1 MGFKA
6 SASANTAGAFYARP
20 SSSLGYWR
28 GTGSPGGAGIAG
40 VGGTMAGANPISGIF
55 SAPSGAPSSGGWS
68 PSVLYLLVLV
78 VAEMFVFGFISR
90 VLR

>member
-1 MGFKA
+1 MGFQA
-6 SASANTAGAFYARP
+6 QGQAAGAFYARP

-28 GTGSPGGAGIAG
+28 GTGSPGGAGVAG
-40 VGGTMAGANPISGIF
+40 VGGTMAGNPVAGIF
-55 SAPSGAPSSGGWS
+55 SAPSGAPSAGGWS

-78 VAEMFVFGFISR
+78 VAEMFIFGFISR